1 MSNWSNQHHHFAS
14 AKADFDDPDFSPGL
28 DLTLNQLLETRVKPV
43 IQWQEFDSRVKT
55 NRVGGF
61 KSRFKGRGMDFDES
75 RIYQIGDDIRN
86 IDWRVTART
95 GETHTKIFKEERERP
110 VFVLLD
116 QMPSMFFGTAKVFKS
131 ILASHIAAQLMWS
144 TLANG
149 DRFGALLFG
158 LESFGQGSHGKE
170 KHFEMKPSSNRR
182 NCMRLLS
189 RIVENHQSTLN
200 ECFDPKKNPTVAT
213 DKIKE
218 SPLRA
223 SLRRLKHLA
232 KPGSVVHVISDFNDF
247 DEDCERQLS
256 RISQHTDLH
265 CILISDPIESTLP
278 PAGIYGISN
287 GFDEGIL
294 DTNSTMTRKNYQQ
307 NFINKKNKIQD
318 FVIKHKGLFNS
329 IDTNY
334 LQHNLID
341 TLRSRVS
348 TSKSKR

>member
-1 MSNWSNQHHHFAS
+1 MSNWSNQNHHFAS
-14 AKADFDDPDFSPGL
+14 AKADFDDPEFRPGL

-61 KSRFKGRGMDFDES
+61 RSRFKGRGMDFDES

-86 IDWRVTART
+86 IDWKVTART

-131 ILASHIAAQLMWS
+131 ILASHITAQLMWS
-144 TLANG
+144 TLADG
-149 DRFGALLFG
+149 DRFGALLY
-158 LESFGQGSHGKE
+158 GQDMLGQD

-182 NCMRLLS
+182 NCMRLLNQ
-189 RIVENHQSTLN
+189 IVQNHQSTLTD
-200 ECFDPKKNPTVAT
+200 CFNPKRQNSL
-213 DKIKE
+213 DELSISKE
-218 SPLRA
+218 SPLRS
-223 SLRRLKHLA
+223 SLRRLKYLA
-232 KPGSVVHVISDFNDF
+232 KPGSVIHIISDFNDF

-256 RISQHTDLH
+256 RITQHTDLH
-265 CILISDPIESTLP
+265 CILINDPIESTLP
-278 PAGIYGISN
+278 PAGLYGISN
-287 GFDEGIL
+287 GFDDGIL
-294 DTNSTMTRKNYQQ
+294 DTNSNISRQAYQQ
-307 NFINKKNKIQD
+307 NFLDKKNRIQD

-334 LQHNLID
+334 LQHNLSD
-341 TLRSRVS
+341 TMRSK
-348 TSKSKR
+348 TSKAKGKR